1 MEIQRQNT
9 IDEMYRKGTTIKLR
23 SKPPT
28 PNATMTETRVKKQFP
43 KAIFRT

>member
-1 MEIQRQNT
+1 MEIQGQNT
-9 IDEMYRKGTTIKLR
+9 IDEMYRKGTIKLR

-28 PNATMTETRVKKQFP
+28 PNATMKETRLKNQFP